1 MTFIRIGDRNR
12 ETKEILDAGARAAT
26 GLEQAGIGKG
36 DVIALL
42 LRNDYAFLE
51 ASLAAGQIGAY
62 ATPVNWHNAP
72 AEVRYVLEDSGARL
86 LVAHADLLARVAGE
100 IPAGVTVLAV
110 PTPADLCAIYGVES
124 PPLPAGVEDW
134 DQWVARHATRTA
146 EPLPSPGAMFYT
158 SGTTGRPKGV
168 RRAQPTPDLAAH
180 SLEMFL
186 ALTGMRDWMD
196 RPHEAVALIAG
207 PLYHGTPNGW
217 TQALVPMGVNLVI
230 EQRFDAEAL
239 LEHIQRYRVTH
250 ALLVPTMFVRML
262 KLPPEVRAK
271 YDLSSLQ
278 FIMHG
283 GAPCPPAVKQAMI
296 DWLGP
301 IIAEHY
307 GSTEVGVITVADS
320 PQWLSHPGTV
330 GKPLPAVRIEILDE
344 AGEPL
349 PANQSG
355 DIYCKNFG
363 YVDFTYHGD
372 DEKRKRAEKR
382 GLVSLGDVGFLDD
395 DGFLHLSGRSS
406 EIIVSGGTNI
416 YPAEIEGELLK
427 LAGVADCAV
436 FGIPNEEFGEEV
448 CAYVQPQPGAT
459 LDPAVIRSSLRET
472 IAGYKVPRTIA
483 FIEALPREDSGKVFK
498 KRLRDPYWAR

>member
-1 MTFIRIGDRNR
+1 MTFIRIGDRSR
-12 ETKEILDAGARAAT
+12 ESSEVLEAGARAAT
-26 GLEQAGIGKG
+26 GLEAAGITKG

-51 ASLAAGQIGAY
+51 ASVAAGQIGAY
-62 ATPVNWHNAP
+62 ATPINWHNAP
-72 AEVRYVLEDSGARL
+72 AEVRYVLEDSGAKL
-86 LVAHADLLARVAGE
+86 LVAHTDLLAGVSDQ
-100 IPAGVTVLAV
+100 IPDGVIVLAV
-110 PTPADLCAIYGVES
+110 PTPTDLCALYGVDS
-124 PPLPAGVEDW
+124 LPVPGGAENW
-134 DQWVARHATRTA
+134 DQWVARHAPRTA
-146 EPLPSPGAMFYT
+146 PALPSPGAMFYT

-168 RRAQPTPDLAAH
+168 RRAQPTPDLAAP

-186 ALTGMRDWMD
+186 ALTGMRDWME

-217 TQALVPMGVNLVI
+217 TQALVPMGVNMVI
-230 EQRFDAEAL
+230 EQRFDAEGL
-239 LEHIQRYRVTH
+239 LEHIERYGVTH

-271 YDLSSLQ
+271 YDLSSLK

-307 GSTEVGVITVADS
+307 GSTEVGVITFSDS
-320 PQWLSHPGTV
+320 EGWLTHPGTV
-330 GKPLPAVRIEILDE
+330 GRPLGHVRIEILDE

-382 GLVSLGDVGFLDD
+382 GLVSIGDVGFLDD

-436 FGIPNEEFGEEV
+436 FGIPNDEFGEEV
-448 CAYVQPQPGAT
+448 CAYIQPQRDAA
-459 LDPAVIRSSLRET
+459 LDPASMRASLRKT
-472 IAGYKVPRTIA
+472 IAGYKVPRTIK
-483 FIEALPREDSGKVFK
+483 FVDALPREDSGKVFK